1 MTHLPTKSFIS
12 ILTITFVVC
21 FLSSTNLEAKNPKSE
36 DTKVL
41 ESTERTE
48 LLKPVRG
55 FVVDEFGEPMV
66 GVIVNALGSLKST
79 ITNTEGKY
87 TLLANGNDILKFSQ
101 IGAVDKEEKITSSRI
116 VNVELA
122 VE

>member
-41 ESTERTE
+41 ESTEGTE